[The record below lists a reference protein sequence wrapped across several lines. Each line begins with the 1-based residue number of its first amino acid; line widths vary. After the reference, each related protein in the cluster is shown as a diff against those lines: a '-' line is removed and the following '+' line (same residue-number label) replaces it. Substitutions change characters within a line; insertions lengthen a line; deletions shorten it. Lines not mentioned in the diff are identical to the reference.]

1 MRPANLHVPRT
12 SPADMTVIHLSHQ
25 QPGKPD
31 LLGHVRARVLGEL
44 ATNLYRDLDWNRI
57 EPLMAADWHKVRGR
71 SALAW
76 TDVRDEVHAAWQVAK
91 LSNEGHLLDNAP
103 VLQAA

>member
-1 MRPANLHVPRT
+1 MTLVHLSQQLQPANTDR
-12 SPADMTVIHLSHQ
+12 
-25 QPGKPD
+25 
-31 LLGHVRARVLGEL
+31 LGHVRARVLGEL
-44 ATNLYRDLDWNRI
+44 AISLYPGLSWERI

-91 LSNEGHLLDNAP
+91 LTNEGHLLDNAP